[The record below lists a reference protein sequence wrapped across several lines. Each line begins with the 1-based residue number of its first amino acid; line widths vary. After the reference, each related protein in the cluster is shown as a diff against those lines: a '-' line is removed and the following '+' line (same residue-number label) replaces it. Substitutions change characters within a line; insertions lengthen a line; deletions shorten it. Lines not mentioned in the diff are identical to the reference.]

1 MHRTRF
7 ERKWIPSLFCDRAGM
22 RLAQCRG
29 TFGIP
34 ETALSILCYR
44 GHRHAGGILSG
55 IKADCEFWEI
65 QEEEKKLL
73 CQMMELD
80 ECLVRRSFV
89 TLDEDGNILTAQ
101 GPLSFFQDKIVRKR
115 IRKRIVTVEV
125 ELLGE
130 KRRIELGIRLP
141 EDK

>member
-1 MHRTRF
+1 MPALCF
-7 ERKWIPSLFCDRAGM
+7 AWGLLFA
-22 RLAQCRG
+22 AQDTGQVFFRG
-29 TFGIP
+29 VD
-34 ETALSILCYR
+34 
-44 GHRHAGGILSG
+44 GG
-55 IKADCEFWEI
+55 
-65 QEEEKKLL
+65 QMKLL

-101 GPLSFFQDKIVRKR
+101 GPLSFFLDKIVRKR

>member
-1 MHRTRF
+1 
-7 ERKWIPSLFCDRAGM
+7 
-22 RLAQCRG
+22 
-29 TFGIP
+29 
-34 ETALSILCYR
+34 
-44 GHRHAGGILSG
+44 
-55 IKADCEFWEI
+55 
-65 QEEEKKLL
+65 
-73 CQMMELD
+73 MELD

-89 TLDEDGNILTAQ
+89 PRDEDGPILTAQ
-101 GPLSFFQDKIVRKR
+101 GPLSFFLDEIVRKR